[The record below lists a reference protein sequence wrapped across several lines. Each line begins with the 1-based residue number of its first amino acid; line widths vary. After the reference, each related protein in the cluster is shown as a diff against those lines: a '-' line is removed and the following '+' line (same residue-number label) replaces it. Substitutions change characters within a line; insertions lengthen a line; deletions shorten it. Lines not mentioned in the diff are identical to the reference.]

1 MNRKLTVQQIVQQ
14 MVSAGVHFGHR
25 RRLRNP
31 KMIPYI
37 YTEKDDLQIIDLLQ
51 TYWYLKIASTYLFT
65 ACRNGKRILFV
76 GTKKHVAKCIEQT
89 ANDCNSWYINKRWLG
104 GLLTNWETMQ
114 KSIFKMQ
121 NNFRQNHFSDT
132 RPASPQ
138 GGAGGRPSERQAQSR
153 AKGKPRPSS
162 RKVTHFRTPSVA
174 GLNEGPTRLASKH
187 SRAVETFAQ
196 KSKKENARLG
206 LPTERQKKRFM
217 KYLGG
222 VQTMSQ
228 LPDIVIIVGQQKE
241 INAVRECQKLKI
253 PSLTILDTNCDP
265 SLTDFFIPANDDSV
279 TSVKYIL
286 SKLSN
291 AIKEG
296 QKDFNNFRKKKER
309 G

>member
-1 MNRKLTVQQIVQQ
+1 MNRKLTVQQIVRQ
-14 MVSAGVHFGHR
+14 MVSAGVHFGHK

-76 GTKKHVAKCIEQT
+76 GTKGPLGQCIEQT

-114 KSIFKMQ
+114 KSILKMQ
-121 NNFRQNHFSDT
+121 KNLRPNKNLLQDT
-132 RPASPQ
+132 
-138 GGAGGRPSERQAQSR
+138 
-153 AKGKPRPSS
+153 K
-162 RKVTHFRTPSVA
+162 
-174 GLNEGPTRLASKH
+174 
-187 SRAVETFAQ
+187 
-196 KSKKENARLG
+196 KSKKEKARM
-206 LPTERQKKRFM
+206 ERQKKRFM

-241 INAVRECQKLKI
+241 MNAVRECQKLKFKI
-253 PSLTILDTNCDP
+253 RSLTILDTNCDP
-265 SLTDFFIPANDDSV
+265 SLTDFFIPANDDSM
-279 TSVKYIL
+279 TSVQYIL

-291 AIKEG
+291 AIQEG
-296 QKDFNNFRKKKER
+296 QKDFQRRSPRIASRLGGPSPRPAEGAAKGGPGQFQKKRKR
-309 G
+309 Q

>member
-89 ANDCNSWYINKRWLG
+89 ANDCHSWYINKRWLG

-114 KSIFKMQ
+114 KSILKMQ
-121 NNFRQNHFSDT
+121 KNLRHNPCSNT
-132 RPASPQ
+132 RSAALTTQPLRASPV
-138 GGAGGRPSERQAQSR
+138 GRRELANRMAEDPPQ
-153 AKGKPRPSS
+153 
-162 RKVTHFRTPSVA
+162 F
-174 GLNEGPTRLASKH
+174 ASKP
-187 SRAVETFAQ
+187 SRSVETLAQ
-196 KSKKENARLG
+196 KSKKEKARM
-206 LPTERQKKRFM
+206 ERQKKRFM

-279 TSVKYIL
+279 TSVQYIL

>member
-1 MNRKLTVQQIVQQ
+1 MNRKLTVQQIIQQ

-51 TYWYLKIASTYLFT
+51 TYWYLKIASAYLFT

-76 GTKKHVAKCIEQT
+76 GTQKHVAKCIEQT

-114 KSIFKMQ
+114 KSIFQMQ
-121 NNFRQNHFSDT
+121 KNFRHNQW
-132 RPASPQ
+132 R
-138 GGAGGRPSERQAQSR
+138 GEERSVRTALSLSH
-153 AKGKPRPSS
+153 PPVPSS
-162 RKVTHFRTPSVA
+162 KKVSSRTSTSLGA
-174 GLNEGPTRLASKH
+174 MGGESQLTSKH
-187 SRAVETFAQ
+187 PQTFSPFSQ
-196 KSKKENARLG
+196 KSKKENARL
-206 LPTERQKKRFM
+206 ERQKKRFM

-265 SLTDFFIPANDDSV
+265 SLTDFFIPANDDSM
-279 TSVKYIL
+279 TSVEYIL

-291 AIKEG
+291 AIQEG
-296 QKDFNNFRKKKER
+296 QKDFHHFKKKKKR
-309 G
+309 

>member
-14 MVSAGVHFGHR
+14 MVFAGVHLGHR

-51 TYWYLKIASTYLFT
+51 TYWYLKIASTYLFN
-65 ACRNGKRILFV
+65 ACCHGQRILFV
-76 GTKKHVAKCIEQT
+76 GTKGPLGQCIEQT
-89 ANDCNSWYINKRWLG
+89 ANDCHSWYINKRWLG

-114 KSIFKMQ
+114 KSIF
-121 NNFRQNHFSDT
+121 S
-132 RPASPQ
+132 
-138 GGAGGRPSERQAQSR
+138 GAGSLVG
-153 AKGKPRPSS
+153 PR
-162 RKVTHFRTPSVA
+162 K
-174 GLNEGPTRLASKH
+174 SK
-187 SRAVETFAQ
+187 TWTQTLAQ
-196 KSKKENARLG
+196 KSKTG
-206 LPTERQKKRFM
+206 LSPERQKKRLM
-217 KYLGG
+217 KYRKYLGG

-241 INAVRECQKLKI
+241 MNAVRECQKLKI
-253 PSLTILDTNCDP
+253 PSLTILDTDGDP
-265 SLTDFFIPANDDSV
+265 SLTDFFIPANDDSL
-279 TSVKYIL
+279 TSVQYIL

-296 QKDFNNFRKKKER
+296 QKDFQRQKKGLSAK

>member
-1 MNRKLTVQQIVQQ
+1 MNTKLTVQQIVQQ

-121 NNFRQNHFSDT
+121 KNFRQNHCSDT
-132 RPASPQ
+132 RPASHQ
-138 GGAGGRPSERQAQSR
+138 AVSPSERQAQSR
-153 AKGKPRPSS
+153 GQPRPSS
-162 RKVTHFRTPSVA
+162 RIVTHSRTPSNRIDDA
-174 GLNEGPTRLASKH
+174 APPRLASKH
-187 SRAVETFAQ
+187 SRTVETLAQ

-279 TSVKYIL
+279 TSVQYIL

-309 G
+309 GG

>member
-14 MVSAGVHFGHR
+14 MVLAGVHFGHR

-51 TYWYLKIASTYLFT
+51 TYWYLKIASTYLFN
-65 ACRNGKRILFV
+65 ACCHGQRILFV
-76 GTKKHVAKCIEQT
+76 GTKGPLGQCIEQT
-89 ANDCNSWYINKRWLG
+89 ANDCHSWYINKRWLG

-114 KSIFKMQ
+114 KSILKLAP
-121 NNFRQNHFSDT
+121 FRGRRLPPS
-132 RPASPQ
+132 
-138 GGAGGRPSERQAQSR
+138 GAPGRVGS
-153 AKGKPRPSS
+153 
-162 RKVTHFRTPSVA
+162 
-174 GLNEGPTRLASKH
+174 GLRLAKL
-187 SRAVETFAQ
+187 ANQ
-196 KSKKENARLG
+196 KSKKGNPRM
-206 LPTERQKKRFM
+206 ERQKKRLM

-241 INAVRECQKLKI
+241 MNAVRECQKLKI
-253 PSLTILDTNCDP
+253 PSLTILDTDGDP
-265 SLTDFFIPANDDSV
+265 SLTDFFIPANDDSL
-279 TSVKYIL
+279 TSVQYIL

-296 QKDFNNFRKKKER
+296 QKNFQKQKK
-309 G
+309 GL

>member
-1 MNRKLTVQQIVQQ
+1 MNRKLIVQQIVQQ
-14 MVSAGVHFGHR
+14 MVSAGVHFGHK

-65 ACRNGKRILFV
+65 ACRNGQRILFV
-76 GTKKHVAKCIEQT
+76 GTKGPLGKCIEQT

-114 KSIFKMQ
+114 KSISKMQ
-121 NNFRQNHFSDT
+121 KNL
-132 RPASPQ
+132 RPNKS
-138 GGAGGRPSERQAQSR
+138 GAPS
-153 AKGKPRPSS
+153 KDI
-162 RKVTHFRTPSVA
+162 
-174 GLNEGPTRLASKH
+174 
-187 SRAVETFAQ
+187 FAQ
-196 KSKKENARLG
+196 KSKKEKARM
-206 LPTERQKKRFM
+206 ERQKKRFI

-222 VQTMSQ
+222 VQTMSK

-253 PSLTILDTNCDP
+253 RSLTILDTNCDP
-265 SLTDFFIPANDDSV
+265 SLTDFFIPANDDSI
-279 TSVKYIL
+279 TSVQYIL

-296 QKDFNNFRKKKER
+296 QKDFQRAARAARAARDRKSTR
-309 G
+309 LNSSHT

>member
-14 MVSAGVHFGHR
+14 MVLAGVHFGHR

-51 TYWYLKIASTYLFT
+51 TYWYLKIASTYLFN
-65 ACRNGKRILFV
+65 ACCHGQRILFV
-76 GTKKHVAKCIEQT
+76 GTKGPLGQCIEQT
-89 ANDCNSWYINKRWLG
+89 ANDCHSWYINKRWLG

-114 KSIFKMQ
+114 KSILKLAP
-121 NNFRQNHFSDT
+121 FRGRRLPPS
-132 RPASPQ
+132 
-138 GGAGGRPSERQAQSR
+138 GAPGMVGS
-153 AKGKPRPSS
+153 
-162 RKVTHFRTPSVA
+162 
-174 GLNEGPTRLASKH
+174 GLRLAKL
-187 SRAVETFAQ
+187 ANQ
-196 KSKKENARLG
+196 KSKKGNPRM
-206 LPTERQKKRFM
+206 ERQKKRLM

-241 INAVRECQKLKI
+241 MNAVRECQKLKI
-253 PSLTILDTNCDP
+253 PSLTILDTDGDP
-265 SLTDFFIPANDDSV
+265 SLTDFFIPANDDSL
-279 TSVKYIL
+279 TSVQYIL

-296 QKDFNNFRKKKER
+296 QKNFQKQKK
-309 G
+309 GL

>member
-14 MVSAGVHFGHR
+14 MVLAGVHFGHR

-51 TYWYLKIASTYLFT
+51 TYWYLKIAYTDLFN
-65 ACRNGKRILFV
+65 ACCNGQRILFV
-76 GTKKHVAKCIEQT
+76 GTKGPLGQCIEQT
-89 ANDCNSWYINKRWLG
+89 ANDCHSWYINKRWLG

-114 KSIFKMQ
+114 KSILKLG
-121 NNFRQNHFSDT
+121 
-132 RPASPQ
+132 ASPSAKPFPKRLHS
-138 GGAGGRPSERQAQSR
+138 GVPGVVGSES
-153 AKGKPRPSS
+153 
-162 RKVTHFRTPSVA
+162 
-174 GLNEGPTRLASKH
+174 RLAKL
-187 SRAVETFAQ
+187 ANQ
-196 KSKKENARLG
+196 KSKKGNPRM
-206 LPTERQKKRFM
+206 ERQKKRLM

-241 INAVRECQKLKI
+241 MNAVRECQKLKI
-253 PSLTILDTNCDP
+253 PSLTILDTDGDP
-265 SLTDFFIPANDDSV
+265 SLTDFFIPANDDSL
-279 TSVKYIL
+279 TSVQYIL

-296 QKDFNNFRKKKER
+296 QKDFQKQKNKKRAFR
-309 G
+309 